1 MMFKLQGVI
10 ILRISD
16 FRRFFDWDEFWAK
29 KDDFIKFFSKEANK
43 KFFADNHKELLLLQR
58 FYMWLLNPSKELPNI
73 KLNVDKGEL
82 QIGDYTSDTPQVY
95 PLGKR
100 LQEEIKK
107 VKKLNLMT
115 DKTLTGYT
123 LLYLLLGANVNTD
136 IKINYI
142 AWQNDSI
149 KYLYENKKL
158 LAFKGKL
165 PLDVDKHFEYKL
177 LVNKHSDAI
186 SIGHGYDN
194 YKLSSNECMVGI
206 FCNNECFKLLPNI
219 ERVQG
224 VTLQLFFDDIAGR
237 TSLRITGNIPR
248 DFVFPDNTN
257 RYMDENGN
265 IIYYYIDDVVSFT
278 ANDYG
283 FVAIDKD
290 MNMIIS
296 HTWNALRRKIELC
309 SARYSEDKILY
320 VIDETQVVTDKRIF

>member
-29 KDDFIKFFSKEANK
+29 KDDFIKFFSEKANK

-58 FYMWLLNPSKELPNI
+58 FHMWLRNPSKELPNI
-73 KLNVDKGEL
+73 KLSVDKGEL
-82 QIGDYTSDTPQVY
+82 WIGDYTSDTTEVY
-95 PLGKR
+95 PLGER

-107 VKKLNLMT
+107 VRKLNLMT

-136 IKINYI
+136 IKINDI
-142 AWQNDSI
+142 AQRNDRI
-149 KYLYENKKL
+149 KYLYENKRL
-158 LAFKGKL
+158 LRFNGTL
-165 PLDVDKHFEYKL
+165 PLGVDKHFEYKL

-186 SIGHGYDN
+186 SIDHGYDN

-206 FCNNECFKLLPNI
+206 FCNNECYKLLPNI

-224 VTLQLFFDDIAGR
+224 VTLQLFFDDNTGR
-237 TSLRITGNIPR
+237 TSLRITGNIPH

-265 IIYYYIDDVVSFT
+265 IIYYYIDNVVSFT

-283 FVAIDKD
+283 FVAIDK
-290 MNMIIS
+290 NMKMKIS
-296 HTWNALRRKIELC
+296 PTWDALMQKIQLC
-309 SARYSEDKILY
+309 SARFSEDKILY
-320 VIDETQVVTDKRIF
+320 VIDETRVVTDKREF